1 MDNINNVNNY
11 KFYPVEK
18 NFFSCIKFKIIG
30 NILDINKSILRGV
43 NMLFDNLYKEEN
55 KEAYKSYT
63 EAYYS
68 SRSHQDG
75 EKQFCSTCGD
85 VRDFLYDRC
94 SVCKN
99 N

>member
-1 MDNINNVNNY
+1 
-11 KFYPVEK
+11 
-18 NFFSCIKFKIIG
+18 
-30 NILDINKSILRGV
+30 
-43 NMLFDNLYKEEN
+43 MLFDNLYKEEN
-55 KEAYKSYT
+55 KEAYKSYS
-63 EAYYS
+63 EAYYA

-75 EKQFCSTCGD
+75 EKQFCSTCED

>member
-1 MDNINNVNNY
+1 
-11 KFYPVEK
+11 
-18 NFFSCIKFKIIG
+18 
-30 NILDINKSILRGV
+30 
-43 NMLFDNLYKEEN
+43 MLFDNLYKEEN

-63 EAYYS
+63 EAYYN